1 MSTSDRPSDSYDRA
15 TAPSSDS
22 SFNLQNTLNKLLEE
36 QKRKLGES
44 ETKGEDAKQNN
55 PKIQKV
61 QPYLRNRKDF
71 AQYYSP
77 KLVSIGPI
85 HGRDK
90 DSREKLKGGERYKM
104 IWAAMYLEFTKQSA
118 QSLFDKIRTQLPAL
132 MHLYTEEVI
141 EGFHGNNNKKQ
152 EELAWMFLL
161 DGCAVLEFIRNLKEG
176 NAKAEEKLKIKV
188 DQMVLVRQ
196 DLLLLENQLPYRL
209 LTLLSNRPENELN
222 QWIVSFLE
230 KHPMTPSTTT
240 GSGSS
245 NGAKEVKITV
255 DGNQPPHLLHL
266 LRQSISDNKSNKD
279 GGGGGCGEHDKF
291 PTYRNIQEL
300 KGAGIA
306 VTKWKEKDKR
316 LTDIDFHQGISLRPG
331 GIGKLKLSP
340 LTVDDLMQPTF
351 LNLIAYEMCPDFK
364 NGYEISSYVAFMDS
378 LIDHADD
385 VKQLRKAGILHN
397 VLGSDEEVAK
407 VFNTIGTDLMP
418 NTDRYREV
426 RSRLEK
432 RYKTIWLT
440 WLAQAM
446 HDHFSTPWAF
456 LGFVAAIIALFL
468 TFVQTWYTMYP
479 APSNELRENGRSCEP
494 QLNLSIRKVQSA
506 DHVQD

>member
-1 MSTSDRPSDSYDRA
+1 MSTLDQASDSYDRG

-22 SFNLQNTLNKLLEE
+22 SFDLQNSLYKLEE
-36 QKRKLGES
+36 QKRILRES
-44 ETKGEDAKQNN
+44 EEAKRKRALGGEN

-61 QPYLRNRKDF
+61 QPYLRNREHF

-85 HGRDK
+85 HGGDK
-90 DSREKLKGGERYKM
+90 ESREKLKGGERYKM
-104 IWAAMYLEFTKQSA
+104 TWAAMYLEFTKQSA
-118 QSLFDKIRTQLPAL
+118 QSLFDKIRTELPAL
-132 MHLYTEEVI
+132 MELYTEEVI
-141 EGFHGNNNKKQ
+141 EGFRGNNNKKKQ

-161 DGCAVLEFIRNLKEG
+161 DGCAVLEFIRNLEEG

-188 DQMVLVRQ
+188 DQMVLVQQ

-209 LTLLSNRPENELN
+209 LTLLSNKPEIPFN

-240 GSGSS
+240 VTGSS
-245 NGAKEVKITV
+245 NGAEEVKITL

-266 LRQSISDNKSNKD
+266 LRQSIFENKRNKD
-279 GGGGGCGEHDKF
+279 EEGDGCREHDKF

-300 KGAGIA
+300 RAAGIA
-306 VTKWKEKDKR
+306 VTKWKGKDKR
-316 LTDIDFHQGISLRPG
+316 LTDIAFHRGISLRPG

-397 VLGSDEEVAK
+397 VLGSDEEVAH
-407 VFNTIGTDLMP
+407 VFNTISTDLMP
-418 NTDRYREV
+418 DTDRYRYV
-426 RSRLEK
+426 RTLLEE
-432 RYKTIWLT
+432 RYKTMRLT
-440 WLAQAM
+440 WLAQAV
-446 HDHFSTPWAF
+446 HDHFSSPWAF
-456 LGFVAAIIALFL
+456 LGFVAAIVALLL
-468 TFVQTWYTMYP
+468 TFVQTWYTIYAP
-479 APSNELRENGRSCEP
+479 PSNDTHP
-494 QLNLSIRKVQSA
+494 PPPPP
-506 DHVQD
+506 HT